1 MFSKLFSK
9 LQRVGQSFMIPIA
22 VLPVAGL
29 LMGIGQSFTNE
40 TMIQT
45 YHLQFILGKGTP
57 LYALFTIMCNA
68 GNIVFD
74 NLPILFA
81 VGIAMGMAKHEKAT
95 AAFSALVAFLIMHAS
110 INALLI
116 INGYIVNGQIADF
129 VRIGT
134 INSIC

>member
-29 LMGIGQSFTNE
+29 LMGIGQSFINE

-68 GNIVFD
+68 GKIVFD
-74 NLPILFA
+74 NLPALFS

-95 AAFSALVAFLIMHAS
+95 TDFLCT
-110 INALLI
+110 
-116 INGYIVNGQIADF
+116 G
-129 VRIGT
+129 
-134 INSIC
+134 

>member
-45 YHLQFILGKGTP
+45 YHSMHYSQLCVVQ
-57 LYALFTIMCNA
+57 
-68 GNIVFD
+68 
-74 NLPILFA
+74 
-81 VGIAMGMAKHEKAT
+81 AK
-95 AAFSALVAFLIMHAS
+95 LFLITFQ
-110 INALLI
+110 LYL
-116 INGYIVNGQIADF
+116 
-129 VRIGT
+129 R
-134 INSIC
+134 

>member
-57 LYALFTIMCNA
+57 LYALFTIMCSA
-68 GNIVFD
+68 GKIVFD
-74 NLPILFA
+74 NLPALFA
-81 VGIAMGMAKHEKAT
+81 VWQNMKKRLQLSLHWL
-95 AAFSALVAFLIMHAS
+95 AF
-110 INALLI
+110 
-116 INGYIVNGQIADF
+116 
-129 VRIGT
+129 
-134 INSIC
+134 

>member
-29 LMGIGQSFTNE
+29 LMGIGQSFINE

-57 LYALFTIMCNA
+57 LMHYSQLCVMQ
-68 GNIVFD
+68 VK
-74 NLPILFA
+74 L
-81 VGIAMGMAKHEKAT
+81 
-95 AAFSALVAFLIMHAS
+95 FLITFQ
-110 INALLI
+110 L
-116 INGYIVNGQIADF
+116 YF
-129 VRIGT
+129 R
-134 INSIC
+134 

>member
-57 LYALFTIMCNA
+57 LYALFTIMCSA
-68 GNIVFD
+68 GKVVFD
-74 NLPILFA
+74 NLPALFC
-81 VGIAMGMAKHEKAT
+81 
-95 AAFSALVAFLIMHAS
+95 SRYC
-110 INALLI
+110 
-116 INGYIVNGQIADF
+116 NGYGK
-129 VRIGT
+129 T
-134 INSIC
+134 